1 MRLCSKTMWNSCGRV
16 DYFQRGT
23 GLLTRKWHWCEFVI
37 VETNHHSGNS
47 ELLVIVGVA
56 VLVVAA
62 PTSTEA
68 PHTPHCTKSL
78 SLLTLS
84 YQNVCQITRES
95 QGWEAELA
103 STTAG
108 ARCTG
113 KHGGPEAL
121 IKTAMTP
128 PRRTHV
134 HTLSVSVVHAKSSL
148 GLSTSG
154 SGIHLRALLLALL

>member
-1 MRLCSKTMWNSCGRV
+1 MS
-16 DYFQRGT
+16 
-23 GLLTRKWHWCEFVI
+23 
-37 VETNHHSGNS
+37 
-47 ELLVIVGVA
+47 A
-56 VLVVAA
+56 
-62 PTSTEA
+62 
-68 PHTPHCTKSL
+68 KS
-78 SLLTLS
+78 
-84 YQNVCQITRES
+84 QES
-95 QGWEAELA
+95 HRAEAELA

-134 HTLSVSVVHAKSSL
+134 HTLCVSVVHAKSSL

-154 SGIHLRALLLALL
+154 SGIHLQALLLASLSLPAGSSQLIGLSMETDM